1 MGGVAGFRAMSE
13 VFVFLAR
20 ASAAKLP
27 RSMRGAMRGK
37 IAATV
42 RGALC
47 GVLRGKTAALGAG
60 CGARQNCRARAGGY
74 VNIYL
79 GGV

>member
-1 MGGVAGFRAMSE
+1 MSE

-47 GVLRGKTAALGAG
+47 GVLRGKTAALGLFS
-60 CGARQNCRARAGGY
+60 RAVEF
-74 VNIYL
+74 VNSAA
-79 GGV
+79 VVFVR